1 MRGWETMHVSSKLH
15 SRSRSTSRVPFA
27 EELDADHH
35 LAQFNQFP
43 FTRPCFS
50 PAFKVKHIVLAP
62 GHSGSIPRSLYL
74 DLGVKFSF
82 QYFLT
87 FTPSNI
93 YKILPHLL
101 CRAMR
106 KQLDM
111 QVDIIHVLSPP
122 QLFTTR
128 IVNYIPNLAPEDVC
142 PSAWFWNAAEVYISV
157 GHFTTC
163 GLVLN
168 GGTELQA
175 DAVTP
180 DTGYRVGPFFWLDD
194 EGGQRG
200 VWKHSGHEGL

>member
-1 MRGWETMHVSSKLH
+1 MQIIILH
-15 SRSRSTSRVPFA
+15 NSINLNHTAYLR
-27 EELDADHH
+27 
-35 LAQFNQFP
+35 FP

-50 PAFKVKHIVLAP
+50 PASKVKHIVLEP

-82 QYFLT
+82 QYFHIQSSST
-87 FTPSNI
+87 FVVSR
-93 YKILPHLL
+93 H
-101 CRAMR
+101 A
-106 KQLDM
+106 
-111 QVDIIHVLSPP
+111 
-122 QLFTTR
+122 
-128 IVNYIPNLAPEDVC
+128 IVNYIGDFPNLAPEGVC
-142 PSAWFWNAAEVYISV
+142 PSALVLERGGGLYITNWV

-180 DTGYRVGPFFWLDD
+180 DTGYRVGPLFGLDD